1 MMFVKRDKE
10 AGDLVTVISSALT
23 FGAVV
28 GLYFAVGAI
37 LFPHHDNVKEDDA
50 VVTYTYDP
58 TYVYGSI
65 QEKAKEKAAN
75 PEYSNLDTNW

>member
-1 MMFVKRDKE
+1 MLRKRDEE
-10 AGDLVTVISSALT
+10 AGDLVMVISSALT
-23 FGAVV
+23 LGAVV
-28 GLYFAVGAI
+28 GLYFAMGAI
-37 LFPHHDNVKEDDA
+37 LFPHHGDVKEDDA

-65 QEKAKEKAAN
+65 QEEAKEKAAN